1 MLKVFGTSYFLFIRK
16 SYIFRAWGTVG
27 YPEAGVTGTKH
38 EIYMTSFGGR
48 VFNKLLLQDQ
58 GDAEML
64 PLPIPQPSGSATKT
78 YSKNMESMDLDK
90 DTTKSRNMCCLFKLL
105 NNEILLKE
113 YVYFTGGKY
122 KVIIASYMSYSSK
135 MIRMRLCG
143 FRIINDIM

>member
-1 MLKVFGTSYFLFIRK
+1 MFSVAPNILLAPNMTQNAERK
-16 SYIFRAWGTVG
+16 HRTQNTNTAHFRSS
-27 YPEAGVTGTKH
+27 TK
-38 EIYMTSFGGR
+38 
-48 VFNKLLLQDQ
+48 
-58 GDAEML
+58 A
-64 PLPIPQPSGSATKT
+64 

-143 FRIINDIM
+143 FGIINDIM